1 MPTLWLAEH
10 DLCNEKKKNQHYKLW
25 LQIPC
30 FEKILIKEE
39 RLDVD
44 NEVMYQCVACELAT
58 SCASIL
64 RNHFISSH
72 ADLID
77 EFQVC
82 STWWWKEMYYI
93 KL

>member
-1 MPTLWLAEH
+1 MWLTKH
-10 DLCNEKKKNQHYKLW
+10 DLFIVNKKINTNSW
-25 LQIPC
+25 LQIPG
-30 FEKILIKEE
+30 FEEILIKEE
-39 RLDVD
+39 RLDMD

-82 STWWWKEMYYI
+82 STWWKKKRFTIY
-93 KL
+93 